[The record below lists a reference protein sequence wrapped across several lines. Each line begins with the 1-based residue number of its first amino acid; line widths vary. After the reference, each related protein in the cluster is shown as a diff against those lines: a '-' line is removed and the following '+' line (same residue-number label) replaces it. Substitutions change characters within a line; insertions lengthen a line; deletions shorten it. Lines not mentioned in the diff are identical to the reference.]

1 MPGRDGFNSGGGG
14 GYPGGNQPQGIAVY
28 EDMSLPTAG
37 EIPPDFGKSQ
47 GGNAWRYAMM
57 VNKGFIKPVEKGQRG
72 WKSAEEMQGIL
83 CFVSF
88 AVSQND
94 GK

>member
-1 MPGRDGFNSGGGG
+1 
-14 GYPGGNQPQGIAVY
+14 
-28 EDMSLPTAG
+28 
-37 EIPPDFGKSQ
+37 
-47 GGNAWRYAMM
+47 